1 MASEP
6 RSATDLV
13 KAAAAALE
21 AQRWADI
28 VPLVHPDSLASF
40 KEAQLRRLRRDEEF
54 ARAAAGSD
62 EIRPGGN
69 AAAHEAV
76 RAGEARALP
85 RILAEWGV
93 RSSFRELED
102 LAPADF
108 LERFL
113 AATSPGALARITL
126 AVHDPSADAGAFRD
140 KSPQRQIIVLGEV
153 LEGSSTAHVLYREV
167 GPGEEYDPDSP
178 QGVVLITEAHLRD
191 SRWWLRVGQRGLLE
205 RPSVVWANFLSA
217 QT

>member
-1 MASEP
+1 MTSEP
-6 RSATDLV
+6 QSATDV
-13 KAAAAALE
+13 VRAAAAALE
-21 AQRWADI
+21 AQRWTDV
-28 VPLVHPDSLASF
+28 VPLVHPDSLESF

-69 AAAHEAV
+69 AAAHETV

-85 RILAEWGV
+85 QILAEWEV

-108 LERFL
+108 LVRFL
-113 AATSPGALARITL
+113 AATSPGALARIAL

-140 KSPQRQIIVLGEV
+140 ESPQRQIIVLGEV
-153 LEGSSTAHVLYREV
+153 REGSSTAHVLYRDLS
-167 GPGEEYDPDSP
+167 PGEQYDPESP
-178 QGVVLITEAHLRD
+178 QGFVLVTEAHHRD
-191 SRWWLRVGQRGLLE
+191 GRWWLQLGRRGLLE
-205 RPSVVWANFLSA
+205 RPSVVWANLLSA
-217 QT
+217 QA